1 MIKKR
6 LTLRLKAARGCG
18 TSPTPLFT
26 LSIFSLFAKAQTYDR
41 LVTVDP
47 ATLQGDY
54 QALFTAIPA
63 DGTAISNL
71 TLNKRLA
78 WDSDRYFHARDALV
92 DMGLVVRGRGR
103 GGAVRRVPGESVV
116 EERTVAVVVD
126 AGADAH
132 ATAATVEAVVKN
144 ELVLYE
150 PMRQVIATGW
160 AKDHRRDPLAVEIT
174 ALQGR
179 RATGGMWSRPDI
191 VSVEVRTFAYVPGK
205 YLEVVTFEIKAANAI
220 NVQAV
225 YEALAHRRSATHSY
239 VLLHVPAEQAVQLEE
254 AIADVAEAART
265 QGIGVITAADPAD
278 YETWEDREDARRVEP
293 DPERLNSFV
302 ATQLSDTTR
311 DLISR
316 RLR

>member
-1 MIKKR
+1 M
-6 LTLRLKAARGCG
+6 
-18 TSPTPLFT
+18 
-26 LSIFSLFAKAQTYDR
+26 
-41 LVTVDP
+41 TVDP
-47 ATLQGDY
+47 ARLHGDQQTLFA
-54 QALFTAIPA
+54 ALPA
-63 DGTAISNL
+63 DGTTISNP
-71 TLNKRLA
+71 TLQGRLG
-78 WDSDRYFHARDALV
+78 WDSDRYFRSRDALV

-103 GGAVRRVPGESVV
+103 GGVVRRVLTDSAV

-126 AGADAH
+126 AGADPAS
-132 ATAATVEAVVKN
+132 TAAAVEAVVKN

-150 PMRQVIATGW
+150 PMRRVIATDW

-205 YLEVVTFEIKAANAI
+205 YLEVATFEVKAANAI

-225 YEALAHRRSATHSY
+225 YEALAHRRAATHSY
-239 VLLHVPAEQAVQLEE
+239 VLLHVPADQSEQVEDAV
-254 AIADVAEAART
+254 ADVAEAART
-265 QGIGVITAADPAD
+265 HGIGVVTAADPDD
-278 YETWEDREDARRVEP
+278 YDTWEEREEARRVEP
-293 DPERLNSFV
+293 DPERLNAFV
-302 ATQLSDTTR
+302 ATQLSENTC